1 MGSRVGS
8 LIVLLVLGGIV
19 AAAVL
24 LVLRF
29 AGDSETQ
36 PAVFVSLA
44 EDQPVLLGQPL
55 EIEVRAQGS
64 NPISI
69 LTLLVDGAIIT
80 QATPIFDPDQGR
92 YAAVLFWTPQALGFA
107 GLRIVA
113 TDTTGSQTEITRRVD
128 VTDDAER
135 VERAQEA
142 ARSGQPQQTAPAQ
155 PPPPT
160 SATDESETPSDQGAP
175 AALPPPTQDGGSAR
189 ILSPQDGARY
199 DFDSGAPFNI
209 EIETAGTGSLS
220 SVLVYVTP
228 VLADGS
234 FGRSQ
239 LAFAS
244 NPDVAAT
251 AGVYRATVRGVEE
264 WFSRNGAYDFQ
275 LVALTPDQ
283 RRFEDFV
290 RVTVTGVPD
299 GEQQSAGA
307 SDQEADGD
315 QTEDGGQTEE
325 GDLPDLE
332 IVTVRGTE
340 SGISVTIINNGVG
353 LAQQAEVE
361 LTVIR
366 IRDASELASTRA
378 RVTLRPGQRANIPI
392 EISVAEV
399 TETLVALRSQRDA
412 DTSNNTYELTLA
424 AAQSAPDDNLLEDE
438 QQMSDAQ
445 EGTQAATQDDVQQQ
459 QAAQEPEQEAAE
471 PPPAEQPDL
480 AFLEAQFTDDGI
492 ALLIVINAGDAPSG
506 NFTIRI
512 ADADG
517 ELLETI
523 TRGVDSPL
531 APGLTEILAGS
542 VSHSGSVV
550 ITLDPDNA
558 TIESNESNNVIRL
571 EVGG

>member
-1 MGSRVGS
+1 MGNRVGS

-44 EDQPVLLGQPL
+44 ADQPVLLGEPL

-92 YAAVLFWTPQALGFA
+92 YAAVLFWTPQTLGFA
-107 GLRIVA
+107 SLRIVA

-135 VERAQEA
+135 VERAREA
-142 ARSGQPQQTAPAQ
+142 ARSGQTQQTAPAQ

-160 SATDESETPSDQGAP
+160 AADGESEASDEQDAP
-175 AALPPPTQDGGSAR
+175 AAPPAAAQDGGAAR
-189 ILSPQDGARY
+189 ILSPQDGERY
-199 DFDSGAPFNI
+199 EFGSAAPLTV
-209 EIETAGTGSLS
+209 EIETAGTGPLS

-251 AGVYRATVRGVEE
+251 AGVYRETVRGVEE
-264 WFSRNGAYDFQ
+264 WFPRNGAYDLQ

-283 RRFEDFV
+283 RRFEDFI
-290 RVTVTGVPD
+290 RITVTGVAD
-299 GEQQSAGA
+299 SEQQGADA

-315 QTEDGGQTEE
+315 QSADGGDAEDEE
-325 GDLPDLE
+325 LPDLE
-332 IVTVRGTE
+332 IVTVRETE
-340 SGISVTIINNGVG
+340 SGISVTVINNGVG
-353 LAQQAEVE
+353 PAQQVEVE
-361 LTVIR
+361 LSVIR

-378 RVTLRPGQRANIPI
+378 RVTLAPGQRANVPI
-392 EISVAEV
+392 EISVAEI
-399 TETLVALRSQRDA
+399 TETLVALSTQGDA
-412 DTSNNTYELTLA
+412 DTSNNTYELTLSA
-424 AAQSAPDDNLLEDE
+424 TESAPDDDLLEDE
-438 QQMSDAQ
+438 QQASEA
-445 EGTQAATQDDVQQQ
+445 QDDTLQQQ
-459 QAAQEPEQEAAE
+459 EAQEPEQEAAE

-480 AFLEAQFTDDGI
+480 AFLETRFTDDGFAI
-492 ALLIVINAGDAPSG
+492 LSVINAGDAPSG
-506 NFTIRI
+506 DFTIRI
-512 ADADG
+512 ADAAG
-517 ELLETI
+517 ELIETI
-523 TRGVDSPL
+523 TRGTDSPL
-531 APGLTEILAGS
+531 APGDMEILAGQ
-542 VSHSGSVV
+542 VRHSGSVV
-550 ITLDPDNA
+550 ITLDPDDL
-558 TIESNESNNVIRL
+558 TSESNESNNVIRL

>member
-1 MGSRVGS
+1 MGNRVGS
-8 LIVLLVLGGIV
+8 LIVLIVLGGIV
-19 AAAVL
+19 VAAVL

-69 LTLLVDGAIIT
+69 LSLLVDGAIIT

-107 GLRIVA
+107 SLRIVA

-142 ARSGQPQQTAPAQ
+142 ARGGQPQQTAPAQ

-160 SATDESETPSDQGAP
+160 ATDESETPSDQGAP
-175 AALPPPTQDGGSAR
+175 AAPTTPAQEGGSAR

-199 DFDSGAPFNI
+199 DFDAGAPLNI

-251 AGVYRATVRGVEE
+251 AGVYRETVRGVEE
-264 WFSRNGAYDFQ
+264 WFPRNGAYDFQ

-283 RRFEDFV
+283 RRFEDFI

-299 GEQQSAGA
+299 GEQQSTGT

-315 QTEDGGQTEE
+315 QTEDGEETEDE
-325 GDLPDLE
+325 DLPDLE
-332 IVTVRGTE
+332 IVTVRGSE

-353 LAQQAEVE
+353 LAQQVEVE
-361 LTVIR
+361 LSVIR

-424 AAQSAPDDNLLEDE
+424 AAENAPDDNLLEDE
-438 QQMSDAQ
+438 QQASDAQ
-445 EGTQAATQDDVQQQ
+445 EGAQTATQDDARQ
-459 QAAQEPEQEAAE
+459 QAAQELEQEAAE

-512 ADADG
+512 ADAAG

-531 APGLTEILAGS
+531 APGLTEILAGN

-550 ITLDPDNA
+550 ITLDPDNI
-558 TIESNESNNVIRL
+558 TPESNESNNVIRL

>member
-1 MGSRVGS
+1 MGNRVGS

-44 EDQPVLLGQPL
+44 ADQPVLLGEPL

-107 GLRIVA
+107 SLRIVA

-135 VERAQEA
+135 VERAREA
-142 ARSGQPQQTAPAQ
+142 ARGGQPQQTAPAQ

-160 SATDESETPSDQGAP
+160 TADGESEAAGEQEAP
-175 AALPPPTQDGGSAR
+175 AAPPAAQDGGAAR
-189 ILSPQDGARY
+189 ILSPQDGERY
-199 DFDSGAPFNI
+199 DFGSGVPLNM
-209 EIETAGTGSLS
+209 EIETADTGPLS
-220 SVLVYVTP
+220 SVHVYVTP
-228 VLADGS
+228 VRADGS
-234 FGRSQ
+234 RESSQ
-239 LAFAS
+239 SIFAA

-251 AGVYRATVRGVEE
+251 AGVYRETVRGVEE
-264 WFSRNGAYDFQ
+264 WFTRNGTYELQ
-275 LVALTPDQ
+275 LAALTPDLDL
-283 RRFEDFV
+283 RFDAYI
-290 RVTVTGVPD
+290 RITVTGVAD
-299 GEQQSAGA
+299 SEQQSADA
-307 SDQEADGD
+307 PDQEADGD
-315 QTEDGGQTEE
+315 QTAEGGDAEDEE
-325 GDLPDLE
+325 LPDLE
-332 IVTVRGTE
+332 IVTVRETE
-340 SGISVTIINNGVG
+340 NGISVTVINNGVG
-353 LAQQAEVE
+353 PAQQVEVE
-361 LTVIR
+361 LSVIR

-378 RVTLRPGQRANIPI
+378 RVTLAPGQRANVPI

-399 TETLVALRSQRDA
+399 TETLVALSAQDDA
-412 DTSNNTYELTLA
+412 DTSNNTYELTLSA
-424 AAQSAPDDNLLEDE
+424 TESAPDDGLLEEE
-438 QQMSDAQ
+438 QQAS
-445 EGTQAATQDDVQQQ
+445 EVQDDTLQQQ
-459 QAAQEPEQEAAE
+459 EAQEPAE

-480 AFLEAQFTDDGI
+480 AFLEAQFTADGI
-492 ALLIVINAGDAPSG
+492 ALLRVINAGDAPSG
-506 NFTIRI
+506 DFTIRI
-512 ADADG
+512 ADAAG

-523 TRGVDSPL
+523 TRGTDSPL
-531 APGLTEILAGS
+531 APGEGEILAGR
-542 VSHSGSVV
+542 VAHSGSVV
-550 ITLDPDNA
+550 ITLDPDNL
-558 TIESNESNNVIRL
+558 TSESNESNNVIRL

>member
-1 MGSRVGS
+1 MGNRVGS

-44 EDQPVLLGQPL
+44 ADQPVLLGEPL

-69 LTLLVDGAIIT
+69 LTLLVDGTIIT

-92 YAAVLFWTPQALGFA
+92 YAAVLFWTPQTLGFA
-107 GLRIVA
+107 SLRIVA

-135 VERAQEA
+135 VERAREA
-142 ARSGQPQQTAPAQ
+142 ARGGQPQQTAPAQ

-160 SATDESETPSDQGAP
+160 TADGESEAADEQGVP
-175 AALPPPTQDGGSAR
+175 AAPPTAVQDGGAAR
-189 ILSPQDGARY
+189 ILSPQDGERY
-199 DFDSGAPFNI
+199 EFGSAAPLTV
-209 EIETAGTGSLS
+209 EIETTGTGPLS

-239 LAFAS
+239 LAFAA

-251 AGVYRATVRGVEE
+251 AGVYRETVRGVEE
-264 WFSRNGAYDFQ
+264 WFPRNGAYDLQ

-283 RRFEDFV
+283 RRFEDFI
-290 RVTVTGVPD
+290 RITVTGVAD
-299 GEQQSAGA
+299 SEQQSADA

-315 QTEDGGQTEE
+315 QAAEGGDAEDEE
-325 GDLPDLE
+325 LPDLE
-332 IVTVRGTE
+332 IVTVRETE
-340 SGISVTIINNGVG
+340 NGISVTVINNGVG
-353 LAQQAEVE
+353 PAQQVEVE
-361 LTVIR
+361 LSVIR

-378 RVTLRPGQRANIPI
+378 RVTLAPGQRANVPI
-392 EISVAEV
+392 EISVSEV
-399 TETLVALRSQRDA
+399 TETLVALRAQDDA
-412 DTSNNTYELTLA
+412 DTSNNTYELTLSA
-424 AAQSAPDDNLLEDE
+424 TESAPDDGLLEEE
-438 QQMSDAQ
+438 QQTSEA
-445 EGTQAATQDDVQQQ
+445 QDDTLQQQ
-459 QAAQEPEQEAAE
+459 EAQEPAE

-480 AFLEAQFTDDGI
+480 AFLEARFTDDGI
-492 ALLIVINAGDAPSG
+492 ALLRVINAGDAPSG
-506 NFTIRI
+506 DFTIRI
-512 ADADG
+512 TDAAG

-523 TRGVDSPL
+523 TRGTDSPL
-531 APGLTEILAGS
+531 APGEGEILAGR
-542 VSHSGSVV
+542 VAHSGSVV
-550 ITLDPDNA
+550 ITLDPDNLTA
-558 TIESNESNNVIRL
+558 ESNESNNVIRL

>member
-1 MGSRVGS
+1 MGNRVGS
-8 LIVLLVLGGIV
+8 LIVLIVLGGIV

-44 EDQPVLLGQPL
+44 ADQPVLLGEPL

-107 GLRIVA
+107 SLRIVA

-135 VERAQEA
+135 VERAREA
-142 ARSGQPQQTAPAQ
+142 ARSGQTQQTAPAQ

-160 SATDESETPSDQGAP
+160 AADGESEASDEQDAP
-175 AALPPPTQDGGSAR
+175 AAPPAAAQDGGAAR
-189 ILSPQDGARY
+189 ILSPQDGERY
-199 DFDSGAPFNI
+199 EFGSAAPLTV
-209 EIETAGTGSLS
+209 EIETAGTGPLS

-239 LAFAS
+239 LAFAA

-251 AGVYRATVRGVEE
+251 AGVYRETVRGVEE
-264 WFSRNGAYDFQ
+264 WFPRNGAYDLQ

-283 RRFEDFV
+283 RRFEDFI
-290 RVTVTGVPD
+290 RITVTGVAD
-299 GEQQSAGA
+299 SEQPSADA

-315 QTEDGGQTEE
+315 QTADGGDAEDE
-325 GDLPDLE
+325 DLPDLE
-332 IVTVRGTE
+332 IVTVRETE
-340 SGISVTIINNGVG
+340 SGISVTVINNGVG
-353 LAQQAEVE
+353 PAQQVEVE
-361 LTVIR
+361 LSVIR

-378 RVTLRPGQRANIPI
+378 RVTLAPGQRANVPI
-392 EISVAEV
+392 EISVAEI
-399 TETLVALRSQRDA
+399 TETLVALNAQDDA

-424 AAQSAPDDNLLEDE
+424 ATESAPDDSLLEGE
-438 QQMSDAQ
+438 QQASEA
-445 EGTQAATQDDVQQQ
+445 QDDTLQQE
-459 QAAQEPEQEAAE
+459 AQEPEQEAAE

-480 AFLEAQFTDDGI
+480 AFLEARFTETGI
-492 ALLIVINAGDAPSG
+492 ALLVVINAGDAPSG
-506 NFTIRI
+506 DFTVRI
-512 ADADG
+512 ADAAG

-523 TRGVDSPL
+523 TRGTDSPL
-531 APGLTEILAGS
+531 APGDDPEILAGQ
-542 VSHSGSVV
+542 VNHSGSVV
-550 ITLDPDNA
+550 ITLDPDNL

>member
-1 MGSRVGS
+1 MGNRVGS
-8 LIVLLVLGGIV
+8 LIVLIVLGGIV

-44 EDQPVLLGQPL
+44 ADQPVLLGEPL

-92 YAAVLFWTPQALGFA
+92 YAAVLFWTPQTLGFA
-107 GLRIVA
+107 SLRIVA

-135 VERAQEA
+135 VERAREA
-142 ARSGQPQQTAPAQ
+142 ARSGQTQQTAPAQ

-160 SATDESETPSDQGAP
+160 AADGESETPDEQGEP
-175 AALPPPTQDGGSAR
+175 AAPPAAAQDGGAAR
-189 ILSPQDGARY
+189 ILSPQDGERY
-199 DFDSGAPFNI
+199 EFGSAAPLTV
-209 EIETAGTGSLS
+209 EIETAGTGPLS

-251 AGVYRATVRGVEE
+251 AGVYRETVRGVEE
-264 WFSRNGAYDFQ
+264 WFPRNGAYDLQ

-283 RRFEDFV
+283 RRFEDFI
-290 RVTVTGVPD
+290 RITVTGVAD
-299 GEQQSAGA
+299 SEQQSADT

-315 QTEDGGQTEE
+315 QTAGGGDAEDEE
-325 GDLPDLE
+325 LPDLE
-332 IVTVRGTE
+332 IVTVRETE
-340 SGISVTIINNGVG
+340 SGISVTVINNGVG
-353 LAQQAEVE
+353 SAQQVEVE
-361 LTVIR
+361 LSVIR

-378 RVTLRPGQRANIPI
+378 RVTLAPGQRANVPI
-392 EISVAEV
+392 EIGVAEV
-399 TETLVALRSQRDA
+399 TETLVALNAQDDA
-412 DTSNNTYELTLA
+412 DTSNNTYELTLSA
-424 AAQSAPDDNLLEDE
+424 TESAPDDSLLEGE
-438 QQMSDAQ
+438 QQAS
-445 EGTQAATQDDVQQQ
+445 ESQDDTLQQQ
-459 QAAQEPEQEAAE
+459 EAQEPEQEAAE

-480 AFLEAQFTDDGI
+480 AFLETRFTDDGFAI
-492 ALLIVINAGDAPSG
+492 LSVINAGDAPSG
-506 NFTIRI
+506 DFTIRI
-512 ADADG
+512 ADAAG

-523 TRGVDSPL
+523 TRGTDSPL
-531 APGLTEILAGS
+531 PPGGDPEILAGR
-542 VSHSGSVV
+542 VAHSGSVV
-550 ITLDPDNA
+550 ITLDPDNLI
-558 TIESNESNNVIRL
+558 IESNESNNVIRL

>member
-1 MGSRVGS
+1 MGNRIGS

-44 EDQPVLLGQPL
+44 ADQPVLLGEPL

-92 YAAVLFWTPQALGFA
+92 YAAVLFWTPQVLGFA
-107 GLRIVA
+107 NLRIVA

-135 VERAQEA
+135 VERAREA
-142 ARSGQPQQTAPAQ
+142 ARGGQPQQTAPAQ

-160 SATDESETPSDQGAP
+160 AADGESEAPDEQGAP
-175 AALPPPTQDGGSAR
+175 ATPSPAAQDGGAAR
-189 ILSPQDGARY
+189 ILSPQDGERY
-199 DFDSGAPFNI
+199 EFGSAAPLTV
-209 EIETAGTGSLS
+209 EIETTGTGPLS

-239 LAFAS
+239 LAFAA

-251 AGVYRATVRGVEE
+251 AGVYRETVRGVEE
-264 WFSRNGAYDFQ
+264 WFPRNGAYDLQ

-283 RRFEDFV
+283 RRFEDFI
-290 RVTVTGVPD
+290 RITVTGVAD
-299 GEQQSAGA
+299 SEQQSADA

-315 QTEDGGQTEE
+315 QAEDGGDAEDEE
-325 GDLPDLE
+325 LPDLE
-332 IVTVRGTE
+332 IVTVRETE
-340 SGISVTIINNGVG
+340 NGISVTVINNGVG
-353 LAQQAEVE
+353 PAQQVEVE
-361 LTVIR
+361 LSVIR

-378 RVTLRPGQRANIPI
+378 RVTLAPGQRANVPI
-392 EISVAEV
+392 EISVSEV
-399 TETLVALRSQRDA
+399 TETLVALRAQDDA
-412 DTSNNTYELTLA
+412 DTSNNTYELTLSA
-424 AAQSAPDDNLLEDE
+424 TESAPDDGLLEEE
-438 QQMSDAQ
+438 QQTSEA
-445 EGTQAATQDDVQQQ
+445 QDDTLQQQ
-459 QAAQEPEQEAAE
+459 EAQEPAE

-480 AFLEAQFTDDGI
+480 AFLEARFTDDGI
-492 ALLIVINAGDAPSG
+492 ALLRVINAGDAPSG
-506 NFTIRI
+506 NFTVRI
-512 ADADG
+512 ADAAG

-523 TRGVDSPL
+523 TRGTDSPL
-531 APGLTEILAGS
+531 APGEGEILAGR
-542 VSHSGSVV
+542 VAHSGSVV
-550 ITLDPDNA
+550 ITLDPDNLTA
-558 TIESNESNNVIRL
+558 ESNESNNVIRL